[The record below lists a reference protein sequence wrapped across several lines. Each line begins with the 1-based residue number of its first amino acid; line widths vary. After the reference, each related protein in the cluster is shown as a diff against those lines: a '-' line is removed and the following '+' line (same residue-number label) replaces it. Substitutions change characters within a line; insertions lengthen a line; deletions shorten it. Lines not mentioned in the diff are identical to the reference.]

1 MVRLYHWNFLDT
13 MVFTLNFAETSKS
26 CLRLYVQVVVK
37 NKSNSFRQRM
47 KVGVS
52 KRREMID
59 TLPPPSYP
67 VSKIMTCNKT
77 RETTWGM
84 MNSSCHHQSLV
95 PAMSF
100 YPDLSQFYPDF
111 IQIFLK
117 FTCSENF
124 LNLNLVK
131 VG

>member
-1 MVRLYHWNFLDT
+1 

-26 CLRLYVQVVVK
+26 CLRLLLYVQAVVK

-95 PAMSF
+95 LSMSF

-111 IQIFLK
+111 IQIFLETHL
-117 FTCSENF
+117 F
-124 LNLNLVK
+124 
-131 VG
+131 

>member
-1 MVRLYHWNFLDT
+1 
-13 MVFTLNFAETSKS
+13 
-26 CLRLYVQVVVK
+26 
-37 NKSNSFRQRM
+37 M

-95 PAMSF
+95 PSMSF
-100 YPDLSQFYPDF
+100 YPNLSQFYPDF
-111 IQIFLK
+111 LEIHFIQILSELYPDFL
-117 FTCSENF
+117 ENQIIQI
-124 LNLNLVK
+124 LS
-131 VG
+131 